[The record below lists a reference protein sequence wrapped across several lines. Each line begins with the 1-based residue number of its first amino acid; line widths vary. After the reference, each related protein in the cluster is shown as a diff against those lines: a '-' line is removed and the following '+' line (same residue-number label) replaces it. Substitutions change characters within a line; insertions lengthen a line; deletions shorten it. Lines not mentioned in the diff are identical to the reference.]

1 MDDLMARNER
11 GITGYLM
18 MARGEDWDEGLSDEE
33 LRLVMDRTTKW
44 FDALMKSGKV
54 KGGAALL
61 REGVVV
67 SGKGGREVTD
77 GPFAEAKEA
86 IGGYL
91 YLDVATLEEAVEIA
105 KSSPGLDYGISMEVR
120 PVLEECP
127 VFKRVRERLG
137 LAVAA

>member
-1 MDDLMARNER
+1 MDDFTARNER
-11 GITGYLM
+11 GITGYLL
-18 MARGEDWDEGLSDEE
+18 MARGEDWDKGLSDEE
-33 LRLVMDRTTKW
+33 LIEVMDRTTKW
-44 FDALMKSGKV
+44 FEALLKSGKV

-61 REGVVV
+61 KEGVIV
-67 SGKGGREVTD
+67 SKKGAREITD

-120 PVLEECP
+120 PVLNECP

-137 LAVAA
+137 LVAA